1 MNKLSGFTLVEL
13 LIVIIII
20 AVLAAI
26 AIPSYQNYV
35 TKSKIKEAQSN
46 LIALSLSAENFYQR
60 SLNFP
65 TASLA
70 NTPAIKGSDAFKT
83 WNNSSDA
90 FSYAYVSADGSDYT
104 FTATGL
110 DPRVTNCTISLTN
123 TGAKTVSGCGS
134 VSSWVN

>member
-90 FSYAYVSADGSDYT
+90 FSYAYASTDGSDYT

-110 DPRVTNCTISLTN
+110 DPRVSNCTLSLTN
-123 TGAKTVSGCGS
+123 TGAKSVSGCGS